1 MGIQSRIKKS
11 KLGQSM
17 LKNMLLKPI
26 GYILNLAYTPL
37 LLSYLG
43 DEKYGLWA
51 TILSIIA
58 WVNFCDI
65 GIGNGLRNL
74 LTTELEKKDF
84 LEARKSIST
93 AYVVLSIISATV
105 VILLTIF
112 SLTFNWQKSMN
123 TNYEMSIVMIISF
136 AGIAINF
143 VLGIGKTVLYSLQ
156 LSEQIPLLNLFATV
170 IQLVG
175 IIWLKTLSEG
185 NLVYVAIVFGL
196 SSSVVYLGNDIQLA
210 RKYDF
215 CKFSI
220 NFFDRNKVNLLSNA
234 GIIFL
239 VLQLGGIAMTS
250 TDNILVTKLF
260 GAIEVTPYS
269 SATRLFAAIEALY
282 IALIAPIWTSTS
294 VAMFNKDYAWIL
306 SITKKLLFIVA
317 LFGSGMLI
325 VFFFYEPIAA
335 IWLQKTL
342 FYERG
347 LLFCTL
353 LAAIFEMLTATFSS
367 LLNGMGIIKSQ
378 AVVAIIQVIL
388 NIPLSVF
395 LAITFGMRSTGIKL
409 ATMLLMFFSSM
420 VYCIILFK
428 TIKKKGYIK

>member
-1 MGIQSRIKKS
+1 
-11 KLGQSM
+11 M

-26 GYILNLAYTPL
+26 GYVLNLAYTPL

-74 LTTELEKKDF
+74 LTAELEKKDF

-93 AYVVLSIISATV
+93 AYVVLSIISTMV

-112 SLTFNWQKSMN
+112 SLTFNWHESMN
-123 TNYEMSIVMIISF
+123 TNYEISGVMIISF

-156 LSEQIPLLNLFATV
+156 LSEQIPLLNLLATV

-175 IIWLKTLSEG
+175 IIWLKTVSEG

-196 SSSVVYLGNDIQLA
+196 SSSIVYLGNDIQLA
-210 RKYDF
+210 RKYKF

-220 NFFDRNKVNLLSNA
+220 YFFDRNKVKLLSNA

-239 VLQLGGIAMTS
+239 ILQLGGIAMTS
-250 TDNILVTKLF
+250 TDNILVIKLF

-294 VAMFNKDYAWIL
+294 VAMFKKDYAWIL
-306 SITKKLLFIVA
+306 SITKKLLVIVT
-317 LFGSGMLI
+317 LFGSGMI
-325 VFFFYEPIAA
+325 IIFFFYESIAA
-335 IWLQKTL
+335 LWLQKTL

-347 LLFCTL
+347 LLLCTL
-353 LAAIFEMLTATFSS
+353 LATIFEMLTATFSS

-378 AVVAIIQVIL
+378 AIVAIIQVIL

-395 LAITFGMRSTGIKL
+395 LAVTFGMKSTGIKL
-409 ATMLLMFFSSM
+409 ATMLLMIFSSI
-420 VYCIILFK
+420 VYCIILLK
-428 TIKKKGYIK
+428 AIQKKGF

>member
-220 NFFDRNKVNLLSNA
+220 NFLT
-234 GIIFL
+234 G
-239 VLQLGGIAMTS
+239 
-250 TDNILVTKLF
+250 TK
-260 GAIEVTPYS
+260 
-269 SATRLFAAIEALY
+269 
-282 IALIAPIWTSTS
+282 
-294 VAMFNKDYAWIL
+294 
-306 SITKKLLFIVA
+306 
-317 LFGSGMLI
+317 
-325 VFFFYEPIAA
+325 
-335 IWLQKTL
+335 
-342 FYERG
+342 
-347 LLFCTL
+347 
-353 LAAIFEMLTATFSS
+353 
-367 LLNGMGIIKSQ
+367 
-378 AVVAIIQVIL
+378 
-388 NIPLSVF
+388 
-395 LAITFGMRSTGIKL
+395 
-409 ATMLLMFFSSM
+409 
-420 VYCIILFK
+420 
-428 TIKKKGYIK
+428 